1 MPVHQL
7 SRTDARRLA
16 LRGQLLTASRPTDL
30 HAVLRRLTVL
40 QDDPTRHVAPSA
52 DLVLWSRLGSSYS
65 PDELRTAV
73 DEQRVVELQG
83 YLRPCEDVALF
94 RADMADWP
102 GRGELRPWQEE
113 QLAWVEANTACRL
126 DILDRLRTSG
136 PLPASGLPD
145 TCERPWRSSGW
156 NNNRNVV
163 MLLKLLVARGEVAAA
178 GREGRETL
186 WDLAERV
193 SPDDPV
199 VPAEEAERVRDE
211 RRLRALGIARAT
223 SATVPGEPGHVG
235 EAGQPAVVEGV
246 KGAWR
251 VDPALLDEPFA
262 GRTALLSP
270 LDRLIHDRR
279 RMDEIFEFDYQLE
292 MYKPKE
298 QRLWGY
304 WALPVL
310 HGDRLVGKVD
320 ATADRR
326 EGELRVDAVH
336 EDVPFDRATS
346 RAVHEELRD
355 LAAWLGLELV
365 LLP

>member
-1 MPVHQL
+1 MPDHEL

-16 LRGQLLTASRPTDL
+16 LRGQLLTAERPTDL
-30 HAVLRRLTVL
+30 LTVLRRLTVV
-40 QDDPTRHVAPSA
+40 QDDPTHHVAPSA
-52 DLVLWSRLGSSYS
+52 DLVLWSRLGSTYS
-65 PDELRTAV
+65 PDALRAAV
-73 DEQRVVELQG
+73 DEQRVLELHG
-83 YLRPCEDVALF
+83 YLRPCEDLALF

-102 GRGELRPWQEE
+102 GRGELRPWQKE
-113 QLAWVEANTACRL
+113 QRAWVEANTACRL

-136 PLPASGLPD
+136 PLPASELPD

-156 NNNRNVV
+156 NHHRNVV

-178 GREGRETL
+178 GREERQTL

-193 SPDDPV
+193 YPDDPV
-199 VPAEEAERVRDE
+199 VPADEAERVRDK
-211 RRLRALGIARAT
+211 RRLRALGIARAR
-223 SATVPGEPGHVG
+223 SAQVPGEPGHVG
-235 EAGQPAVVEGV
+235 EAGEPAVVEGV
-246 KGAWR
+246 KGHWR
-251 VDPALLDEPFA
+251 VDPELLDEPFA

-292 MYKPKE
+292 MYKPRE

-326 EGELRVDAVH
+326 EGELRVEALH
-336 EDVPFDRATS
+336 EDVPFTRAMT
-346 RAVHEELRD
+346 RAVHDELTD
-355 LAAWLGLELV
+355 LAAWLDLQLV
-365 LLP
+365 GPP